1 MEMTIAASLVTSF
14 TEYAEEH
21 GVDRGECKC
30 IGVVDAIAEGLF
42 HPSMKAKLEAL
53 EAEKASLEVQL

>member
-1 MEMTIAASLVTSF
+1 MERTIAASLVTSF

-42 HPSMKAKLEAL
+42 HPSMKAKLEA
-53 EAEKASLEVQL
+53 